1 MRVSKQRSM
10 KPKVSTGL

>member
-10 KPKVSTGL
+10 KPKVNTGL